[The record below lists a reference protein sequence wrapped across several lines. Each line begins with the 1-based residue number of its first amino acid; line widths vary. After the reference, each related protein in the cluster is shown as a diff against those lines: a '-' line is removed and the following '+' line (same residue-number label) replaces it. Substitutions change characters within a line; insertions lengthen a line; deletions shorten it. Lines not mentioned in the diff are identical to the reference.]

1 MFTVREIFRESILVL
16 LLATFLGL
24 VAGLF
29 LNNIKENLI
38 VVLPLVIMLPALN
51 GMIGN
56 YGIIVTSKITTA
68 LDEKKVKNIHSH
80 IIKHLF
86 KEIIPIAI
94 FSAIY
99 ISLLST
105 FIAYFKGFVFSY
117 FILSKIIFITL
128 ITILCLVIFIFIVAI
143 IGSLI
148 VYKKGIDP
156 EDVLIPITTSIA
168 DVFSIGIF
176 SLLVSLLF

>member
-1 MFTVREIFRESILVL
+1 MFTVREIFRESIGVL
-16 LLATFLGL
+16 LVSIILGL
-24 VAGLF
+24 IAGMF
-29 LNNIKENLI
+29 LRNIQDSLI
-38 VVLPLVIMLPALN
+38 VILPLIIMLPALN

-86 KEIIPIAI
+86 KDIIPVAL
-94 FSAIY
+94 FSAVY
-99 ISLLST
+99 ISILST
-105 FIAYFKGFVFSY
+105 FIAYFKGFEFSY
-117 FILSKIIFITL
+117 FILSKIML
-128 ITILCLVIFIFIVAI
+128 ITIVTTLSLVIFIFIVAV
-143 IGSLI
+143 IGSLV